1 MDKLIQAIKGSRAIV
16 ILLIIY
22 VAITITVVVLD
33 RSMSNKK
40 DSSSSNNTKEN
51 KNNNDNNTNNE
62 TDKELTSFIDEV
74 YQLYEV
80 VDDYVVTNNLI
91 TNQCIPLSNIFGQPV
106 DGSVLLYEN
115 GTKYFVW
122 YGNGK
127 YVINGVELTN
137 KKIKSSDVSTSYNT
151 PDYNTCGTKQ

>member
-22 VAITITVVVLD
+22 VAITIAVVVLD

-40 DSSSSNNTKEN
+40 DSSSSNKTEEKKNESN
-51 KNNNDNNTNNE
+51 NANNNT
-62 TDKELTSFIDEV
+62 TDKEMSSFIEEV

-80 VDDYVVTNNLI
+80 IDDYVVTNNLI
-91 TNQCIPLSNIFGQPV
+91 TNQCIPLSSIFGQQV
-106 DGSVLLYEN
+106 DGSVLLFEN
-115 GTKYFVW
+115 GTEYFVW

-127 YVINGVELTN
+127 YVIDGVQLTD
-137 KKIKSSDVSTSYNT
+137 KKIKSSDVSTKYKT
-151 PDYNTCGTKQ
+151 PYYNTCGTN